1 MLEYLGKGA
10 DDMNKKLEAAIN
22 EQLNFE
28 IESAHVYLAMQGYVA
43 ELGLAGFENWLAVQ
57 YQEELAHSQ
66 KFMKFISE
74 RNGRINITGFET
86 PRNEYTSI
94 LEVFEVALEHEYEVT
109 RRINEIMTLAHAVK
123 DYATIS
129 FMQWFIDEQVEE
141 EDNFGTV
148 IDKIKLVKDAG
159 LYLLD
164 QEMATR
170 VFVDP
175 NAQQ

>member
-1 MLEYLGKGA
+1 
-10 DDMNKKLEAAIN
+10 MNKRIEDAIN

-28 IESAHVYLAMQGYVA
+28 IESAHIYLAMNGFVA
-43 ELGLAGFENWLAVQ
+43 RLGLPGFENWFDVQ
-57 YQEELAHSQ
+57 YQEELAHS
-66 KFMKFISE
+66 KRFMNYINE
-74 RNGRINITGFET
+74 RGGRVIVKGFED
-86 PRNEYTSI
+86 PRVEYKSL

-109 RRINEIMTLAHAVK
+109 RRINNIMRVAHEEM

-141 EDNFGTV
+141 EASFTNM

-159 LYLLD
+159 LYMLD
-164 QEMATR
+164 QEAGQR

-175 NAQQ
+175 NAKQK